1 MALQYVKFCTGLPE
15 TRTTGIAGA
24 VLLTAVVPFFNLKV
38 EYGSDVNQN
47 EAEEQSLGCET
58 TEWSNGGWYRYRYWL
73 LGESHDHA
81 TGIVSSRPFDLG
93 GGV

>member
-58 TEWSNGGWYRYRYWL
+58 TEAMVEWWVVPVPVLAAGR
-73 LGESHDHA
+73 
-81 TGIVSSRPFDLG
+81 VSRPCYWYCELSSF
-93 GGV
+93 